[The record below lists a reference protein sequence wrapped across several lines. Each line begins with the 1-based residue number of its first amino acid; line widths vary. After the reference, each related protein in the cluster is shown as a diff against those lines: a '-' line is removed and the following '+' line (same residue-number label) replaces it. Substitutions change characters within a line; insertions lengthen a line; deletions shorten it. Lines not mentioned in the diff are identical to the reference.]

1 MVVIGRSKTGNK
13 SARLEDVV
21 DPSTGIKRIEASDE
35 EEPCIKARKDKM
47 AVRHSLRSVAGR
59 VKPNYARSFATS
71 PLNASLEE
79 SDPQL

>member
-1 MVVIGRSKTGNK
+1 MGGVRQGTRAPG
-13 SARLEDVV
+13 LEDVV